1 MKTTKIYEE
10 RLTEYVLKKVDIYT
24 EYSNYDFQEKNQIG
38 FDLLKEI
45 LKKSKRYGNFI
56 EEYFSLNELN
66 YITFLF
72 FMNYKN
78 FEK

>member
-10 RLTEYVLKKVDIYT
+10 RLTDYVLKKVDIYT

>member
-10 RLTEYVLKKVDIYT
+10 KLTNYVLEKVDIYT
-24 EYSNYDFQEKNQIG
+24 EYSNYDFQEINQIG

-56 EEYFSLNELN
+56 EEYFCLKELN
-66 YITFLF
+66 NITFLF